1 MGYEAAINKSWDSLL
16 ALKPPKA
23 LSVKFLADEYSID
36 TEGRQVLSLS
46 CNIPAKEHTAI
57 LLLHYLAQKI
67 KGLTALSG
75 EWLNFKEL
83 SVIEGYQAAFR
94 QRVIE
99 RIIRKYGNRPEAL
112 YSVLERLPG
121 IRVKEADI
129 GIILDVFEG
138 VPALIELWKADA
150 EFGPEANLLF
160 DKNITRIF
168 CTEDIVVLTEFVV
181 HSL

>member
-168 CTEDIVVLTEFVV
+168 CTEDIVVLAE
-181 HSL
+181 SIAANL